1 MDIREILQGIEDKLE
16 IDSDFSFTK
25 DWYTNTDIVELKNIH
40 LKGDLKRY
48 PNDSFFLD
56 GEYSGDMILKD
67 SISLEEITYHFSN
80 HLEEEVTE
88 KVKNI
93 ENTLDILSVL
103 WENIVLEVP
112 IRYSVVDD
120 YSNYQGDGWHLV
132 SEEEYEK
139 EEGNFPFR
147 NLLEGKEKE

>member
-1 MDIREILQGIEDKLE
+1 MDIRELLQGKIDKLE
-16 IDSDFSFTK
+16 IDKDFFFNK
-25 DWYTNTDIVELKNIH
+25 DWYKNTDIIELKNVH
-40 LKGDLKRY
+40 FTGDLKIY
-48 PNDSFFLD
+48 LDDSFFLE

-67 SISLEEITYHFSN
+67 SISLEDVIYHFSN
-80 HLEEEVTE
+80 NLEEEVTE
-88 KVKNI
+88 KVKNV

-112 IRYSVVDD
+112 IRFSEVKD

>member
-1 MDIREILQGIEDKLE
+1 MDIRELLQGKIDKLE
-16 IDSDFSFTK
+16 IDKDFFFNK
-25 DWYTNTDIVELKNIH
+25 DWYKNTDIIELKNVH
-40 LKGDLKRY
+40 FKGDLKRY

-67 SISLEEITYHFSN
+67 SVSLEEITYHFSN

-88 KVKNI
+88 KVKNV

-112 IRYSVVDD
+112 IRFSEVKD